1 MILEGRILLFNNV
14 SKNGDIFSKDCKID
28 IPEKVPLTWNFNHEK
43 VIGFANVTKDDKGLI
58 AKAETFSNEMIG
70 VEDLSSIFEDGKF
83 GAGGFYTN
91 VKMHNNGSSIVVN
104 EAKLREVALVSD
116 PVNEEYSFEI
126 VEEKRWLM
134 MKGVWF
140 MKISRRVKGRWKE
153 WVIYTLKQDCR
164 LLKT

>member
-140 MKISRRVKGRWKE
+140 MKISRRIKGRWKE
-153 WVIYTLKQDCR
+153 WVI
-164 LLKT
+164 

>member
-1 MILEGRILLFNNV
+1 MILEGRILLFNTV

-43 VIGFANVTKDDKGLI
+43 VIGFANVTKDDKGLS

-70 VEDLSSIFEDGKF
+70 VEDLSSIFEDGKI

-91 VKMHNNGSSIVVN
+91 VKMHNNGSSIVVDK
-104 EAKLREVALVSD
+104 AKLREVALVSD

-126 VEEKRWLM
+126 VEEK
-134 MKGVWF
+134 
-140 MKISRRVKGRWKE
+140 
-153 WVIYTLKQDCR
+153 DD
-164 LLKT
+164 

>member
-91 VKMHNNGSSIVVN
+91 VKMHNNGLSIVVN

-126 VEEKRWLM
+126 VEEKR
-134 MKGVWF
+134 
-140 MKISRRVKGRWKE
+140 
-153 WVIYTLKQDCR
+153 
-164 LLKT
+164 

>member
-1 MILEGRILLFNNV
+1 MILEGRILLFNTV

-43 VIGFANVTKDDKGLI
+43 VIGFANVTKDDKGLS

-126 VEEKRWLM
+126 VEDK
-134 MKGVWF
+134 
-140 MKISRRVKGRWKE
+140 
-153 WVIYTLKQDCR
+153 DD
-164 LLKT
+164 

>member
-1 MILEGRILLFNNV
+1 MILEGRILLFNTV

-28 IPEKVPLTWNFNHEK
+28 IPEKVPLTWNFNNEK

-83 GAGGFYTN
+83 GAGGYYNN

-126 VEEKRWLM
+126 VEEK
-134 MKGVWF
+134 
-140 MKISRRVKGRWKE
+140 
-153 WVIYTLKQDCR
+153 DD
-164 LLKT
+164 

>member
-91 VKMHNNGSSIVVN
+91 VKMHNNGSFIVVN

-126 VEEKRWLM
+126 VEEKR
-134 MKGVWF
+134 
-140 MKISRRVKGRWKE
+140 
-153 WVIYTLKQDCR
+153 
-164 LLKT
+164 

>member
-58 AKAETFSNEMIG
+58 AKAETFSNEMIE

-91 VKMHNNGSSIVVN
+91 VKMHNNESSIVVN
-104 EAKLREVALVSD
+104 EAKLREVALVSE

-140 MKISRRVKGRWKE
+140 MKISRRIKGRWKE
-153 WVIYTLKQDCR
+153 WVI
-164 LLKT
+164 

>member
-1 MILEGRILLFNNV
+1 MILEGRILLFNTV

-43 VIGFANVTKDDKGLI
+43 VIGFANVTKDDKGLS

-70 VEDLSSIFEDGKF
+70 VEDLNSIFEDGKF

-126 VEEKRWLM
+126 VEDKN
-134 MKGVWF
+134 
-140 MKISRRVKGRWKE
+140 
-153 WVIYTLKQDCR
+153 D
-164 LLKT
+164 

>member
-43 VIGFANVTKDDKGLI
+43 VIGFANVTKDDKGLS

-91 VKMHNNGSSIVVN
+91 VKMHKNGSSIVVN
-104 EAKLREVALVSD
+104 EAKLCEVALVSD

-126 VEEKRWLM
+126 VEEKR
-134 MKGVWF
+134 
-140 MKISRRVKGRWKE
+140 
-153 WVIYTLKQDCR
+153 
-164 LLKT
+164 

>member
-1 MILEGRILLFNNV
+1 MILEGRILLFDEVN
-14 SKNGDIFSKDCKID
+14 KNMDIFPKNCKID
-28 IPEKVPLTWNFNHEK
+28 IPEKVPLTWDFNHEQ

-83 GAGGFYTN
+83 GAGGFYAN
-91 VKMHNNGSSIVVN
+91 VKMHNNGSCIVVN

-126 VEEKRWLM
+126 VEEK
-134 MKGVWF
+134 
-140 MKISRRVKGRWKE
+140 
-153 WVIYTLKQDCR
+153 DD
-164 LLKT
+164 

>member
-1 MILEGRILLFNNV
+1 MIKKKKKRRMILEGRILLFDTVN
-14 SKNGDIFSKDCKID
+14 KNRDIFPKDCKIY

-91 VKMHNNGSSIVVN
+91 VKMHNNGSYIVVN

-126 VEEKRWLM
+126 VEDKNDW
-134 MKGVWF
+134 W
-140 MKISRRVKGRWKE
+140 
-153 WVIYTLKQDCR
+153 
-164 LLKT
+164 

>member
-28 IPEKVPLTWNFNHEK
+28 IPEKVPLTWNFNHNQ
-43 VIGFANVTKDDKGLI
+43 VIGFANVTKDNKGLS
-58 AKAETFSNEMIG
+58 AKAETFSNEIIEL
-70 VEDLSSIFEDGKF
+70 EDLSSIFKDGKI

-126 VEEKRWLM
+126 VEDKN
-134 MKGVWF
+134 
-140 MKISRRVKGRWKE
+140 
-153 WVIYTLKQDCR
+153 D
-164 LLKT
+164 

>member
-91 VKMHNNGSSIVVN
+91 VKMHNNGSFIVVN

-126 VEEKRWLM
+126 VEDKN
-134 MKGVWF
+134 
-140 MKISRRVKGRWKE
+140 
-153 WVIYTLKQDCR
+153 D
-164 LLKT
+164 

>member
-1 MILEGRILLFNNV
+1 MILEGRILLFNTV

-43 VIGFANVTKDDKGLI
+43 VIGFANVTKDDKGLS

-104 EAKLREVALVSD
+104 EAKLSEVALVSD

-126 VEEKRWLM
+126 VEEK
-134 MKGVWF
+134 
-140 MKISRRVKGRWKE
+140 
-153 WVIYTLKQDCR
+153 DD
-164 LLKT
+164 

>member
-28 IPEKVPLTWNFNHEK
+28 IPEKVPLTWNFNNEK

-83 GAGGFYTN
+83 GAGGYYTN

-126 VEEKRWLM
+126 VEDKN
-134 MKGVWF
+134 
-140 MKISRRVKGRWKE
+140 
-153 WVIYTLKQDCR
+153 D
-164 LLKT
+164 

>member
-43 VIGFANVTKDDKGLI
+43 VIGFANVTKHDKGLI

-126 VEEKRWLM
+126 VEEKR
-134 MKGVWF
+134 
-140 MKISRRVKGRWKE
+140 
-153 WVIYTLKQDCR
+153 
-164 LLKT
+164 

>member
-104 EAKLREVALVSD
+104 EAKLSEVALVSD

-126 VEEKRWLM
+126 VEEK
-134 MKGVWF
+134 
-140 MKISRRVKGRWKE
+140 
-153 WVIYTLKQDCR
+153 DD
-164 LLKT
+164 

>member
-1 MILEGRILLFNNV
+1 MILEGRILLFNTV

-43 VIGFANVTKDDKGLI
+43 VIGFANVTKDDKGLS

-70 VEDLSSIFEDGKF
+70 VEDLSSIFEDGKI

-104 EAKLREVALVSD
+104 EAKLREVALVLA
-116 PVNEEYSFEI
+116 PVNKEYSFEI
-126 VEEKRWLM
+126 VEEER
-134 MKGVWF
+134 G
-140 MKISRRVKGRWKE
+140 
-153 WVIYTLKQDCR
+153 
-164 LLKT
+164 